1 MSSPENKNPPSLETD
16 KDYTKAKTSVFQK
29 SSPIDSSIKISGYD
43 FTKGINYSEIFSSYK
58 TMGFQA
64 SNLSKAI
71 EIINNMIKYRL
82 IDDPISLEEDEDY
95 KNIEIRKK
103 TRCTI
108 FLGYTSN
115 MSSCGMRDI
124 IRYLCEYKMIDCIV
138 TTCGGIEE
146 DFIKCLAPFYLGD
159 FNLKGSDLREKGL
172 NRIGNLLVPN
182 ENYCLFEDW
191 INPLLKEMLDKQKK
205 KNKIYTPSKII
216 KFLGKKINNEKSIYY
231 WCYKNKIPVFCPA
244 LTDGSIG
251 DMMFFNNF
259 RNPGF
264 IVDILG
270 DLVQLNKMALHAKK
284 TGMIILGG
292 GLIKHHICN
301 ANLMRNG
308 ADFSVYINTAQEF
321 DGSDAGARPDEA
333 VSWGKIKVGAQS
345 VKVYAEVTLVFPIV
359 VAETFAKDPKAASK
373 LQEFENYGLEIK
385 EKEME
390 MEKEKEKEK
399 ENEEGKNK

>member
-1 MSSPENKNPPSLETD
+1 MSSPKTEQTSEKSLEKD

-29 SSPIDSSIKISGYD
+29 SSPLKSEIEVSGYN
-43 FTKGINYSEIFSSYK
+43 FNKGINYEELFSSYK

-82 IDDPISLEEDEDY
+82 IDDPISEEEDDDY
-95 KNIEIRKK
+95 KDIKIREK

-270 DLVQLNKMALHAKK
+270 DLVKLNKMALHAKK

-308 ADFSVYINTAQEF
+308 ADYSVYINTAQEF

-333 VSWGKIKVGAQS
+333 VSWGKIKPDAQS

-359 VAETFAKDPKAASK
+359 VAQTFAKDPKAASK
-373 LQEFENYGLEIK
+373 LDNEVKEDKKEI
-385 EKEME
+385 
-390 MEKEKEKEK
+390 
-399 ENEEGKNK
+399 

>member
-1 MSSPENKNPPSLETD
+1 MEVKDRIKDEKTEVDLKNDST
-16 KDYTKAKTSVFQK
+16 YQKAKSVVFAQ
-29 SSPIDSSIKISGYD
+29 SIGLQGETVKGYD
-43 FTKGINYSEIFSSYK
+43 FNQGVDYHKLFESYK
-58 TMGFQA
+58 TIGFQA
-64 SNLSKAI
+64 MNMGKAI
-71 EIINNMIKYRL
+71 DIINDMIKYRL
-82 IDDPISLEEDEDY
+82 SDDPIDEDDEDEY
-95 KNIEIRKK
+95 KDPEIRKK

-115 MSSCGMRDI
+115 MASCGMRDI
-124 IRYLCEYKMIDCIV
+124 IRYLCEHKMIDAIV

-159 FNLKGSDLREKGL
+159 FALREKGL

-191 INPLLKEMLDKQKK
+191 INPILKEMIQLQKTK
-205 KNKIYTPSKII
+205 GKIFTPRKII
-216 KFLGKKINNEKSIYY
+216 KYLGKKINNPNSIYY
-231 WCYKNKIPVFCPA
+231 WCAKNKIPVFCPA

-259 RNPGF
+259 RQPGF

-270 DLVQLNKMALHAKK
+270 DLVKLNKMAIHAKK

-292 GLIKHHICN
+292 GVIKHHICN

-321 DGSDAGARPDEA
+321 DGSDSGARPDEA
-333 VSWGKIKVGAQS
+333 VSWGKIKANAKS
-345 VKVYAEVTLVFPIV
+345 VKVYAEVSLVFPVI
-359 VAETFAKDPKAASK
+359 VAETFARDPKAASK
-373 LQEFENYGLEIK
+373 LENK
-385 EKEME
+385 EEEKKE
-390 MEKEKEKEK
+390 EKK
-399 ENEEGKNK
+399 

>member
-1 MSSPENKNPPSLETD
+1 MSSPKKDLSSDDNKSIEKD

-29 SSPIDSSIKISGYD
+29 SIPLNTSIPISGYD
-43 FTKGINYSEIFSSYK
+43 FNKGINYSEIFSSYK

-82 IDDPISLEEDEDY
+82 IDDPISEEEDDDY
-95 KNIEIRKK
+95 KDIKIREK

-124 IRYLCEYKMIDCIV
+124 IRYLCQYKMIDCIV

-191 INPLLKEMLDKQKK
+191 INPLLKEMLNKQKL

-216 KFLGKKINNEKSIYY
+216 KFLGKKINNENSIYY

-373 LQEFENYGLEIK
+373 LENLES
-385 EKEME
+385 EK
-390 MEKEKEKEK
+390 KSK
-399 ENEEGKNK
+399 

>member
-1 MSSPENKNPPSLETD
+1 MEV
-16 KDYTKAKTSVFQK
+16 KDLVKEEKTEEDLKSDPTYQKAKNNVFVQSTELK
-29 SSPIDSSIKISGYD
+29 GDTVQGYD
-43 FTKGINYSEIFSSYK
+43 FNQGVDYHKLFESYK
-58 TMGFQA
+58 SIGFQA
-64 SNLSKAI
+64 TNMGRAI
-71 EIINNMIKYRL
+71 DIINDMIKYRL
-82 IDDPISLEEDEDY
+82 SDDPIEEEEDDEY
-95 KNIEIRKK
+95 KDPELRKK

-115 MSSCGMRDI
+115 MASCGMRDI
-124 IRYLCEYKMIDCIV
+124 IRYLCEHKMIDAIV

-159 FNLKGSDLREKGL
+159 FALKGKDLREKGL
-172 NRIGNLLVPN
+172 NRTGNLLVPN

-191 INPLLKEMLDKQKK
+191 INPLLKEMIDLQKTK
-205 KNKIYTPSKII
+205 GKIFTPRKII
-216 KFLGKKINNEKSIYY
+216 KYLGKKINNPSSIYY
-231 WCYKNKIPVFCPA
+231 WCAKNKIPVFCPA

-259 RNPGF
+259 RHPGF

-270 DLVQLNKMALHAKK
+270 DLVKLNKMAIHAKK

-292 GLIKHHICN
+292 GVIKHHICN

-333 VSWGKIKVGAQS
+333 VSWGKIKVGAKS
-345 VKVYAEVTLVFPIV
+345 VKVHAEISLVFPVI
-359 VAETFAKDPKAASK
+359 VAETFARDPKAASK
-373 LQEFENYGLEIK
+373 LEQNEKK
-385 EKEME
+385 EEDK
-390 MEKEKEKEK
+390 K
-399 ENEEGKNK
+399 ENKK

>member
-1 MSSPENKNPPSLETD
+1 MEVKNLIKNERSEEDLKNDPT
-16 KDYTKAKTSVFQK
+16 YQKAKSSVFVQ
-29 SSPIDSSIKISGYD
+29 SSELKGETVQGYD
-43 FTKGINYSEIFSSYK
+43 FNKGVDYPKLFETYK

-64 SNLSKAI
+64 MNMGRAI
-71 EIINNMIKYRL
+71 DIINDMIKYRL
-82 IDDPISLEEDEDY
+82 SDDPIDEDEDDEY
-95 KNIEIRKK
+95 KDPEVRKK

-115 MSSCGMRDI
+115 MASCGMRDI
-124 IRYLCEYKMIDCIV
+124 IRYLCEHKMIDAIV

-159 FNLKGSDLREKGL
+159 FSLPGKELREKGL

-191 INPLLKEMLDKQKK
+191 INPILKEMIQLQKEK
-205 KNKIYTPSKII
+205 GKVFTPRKII
-216 KFLGKKINNEKSIYY
+216 KYLGKKINNPKSIYY
-231 WCYKNKIPVFCPA
+231 WCAKNKIPVFCPA
-244 LTDGSIG
+244 ITDGSIG

-270 DLVQLNKMALHAKK
+270 DLVKLNKMALDAKK
-284 TGMIILGG
+284 SGMIILGG

-333 VSWGKIKVGAQS
+333 VSWGKIKVGAKS
-345 VKVYAEVTLVFPIV
+345 VKVYAEVSLVFPVI
-359 VAETFAKDPKAASK
+359 VAETFAKYPEVASK
-373 LQEFENYGLEIK
+373 LEKKVEDKK
-385 EKEME
+385 E
-390 MEKEKEKEK
+390 EKK
-399 ENEEGKNK
+399 

>member
-1 MSSPENKNPPSLETD
+1 MSENKLSESKISEKKIETE
-16 KDYTKAKTSVFQK
+16 KDYEKAKSSVFMK
-29 SSPIDSSIKISGYD
+29 SSPIESSKIISGYD
-43 FTKGINYSEIFSSYK
+43 FNEGINYSKIFSSYSS
-58 TMGFQA
+58 MGFQA

-82 IDDPISLEEDEDY
+82 IDDPIEEEEDEDY
-95 KNIEIRKK
+95 KDIEIRKK

-124 IRYLCEYKMIDCIV
+124 IRYLCQHKMIDCIV

-159 FNLKGSDLREKGL
+159 FNLKGKDLREKGL

-231 WCYKNKIPVFCPA
+231 WCYKNQIPVFCPA
-244 LTDGSIG
+244 ITDGSIG

-345 VKVYAEVTLVFPIV
+345 VKVFAEVTLVFPIV
-359 VAETFAKDPKAASK
+359 VAETFAKNFNEASR
-373 LQEFENYGLEIK
+373 LFN
-385 EKEME
+385 
-390 MEKEKEKEK
+390 
-399 ENEEGKNK
+399 N

>member
-1 MSSPENKNPPSLETD
+1 MSSPKKEQTSEKSLEKD

-29 SSPIDSSIKISGYD
+29 SSPLKSEIEVSGYN
-43 FTKGINYSEIFSSYK
+43 FNKGINYEELFSSYK

-82 IDDPISLEEDEDY
+82 IDDPISEEEDDDY
-95 KNIEIRKK
+95 KDIKIREK

-159 FNLKGSDLREKGL
+159 FNLKGKDLREKGL

-270 DLVQLNKMALHAKK
+270 DLVKLNKMALHAKK

-345 VKVYAEVTLVFPIV
+345 VKVFAEVTLVFPIV

-373 LQEFENYGLEIK
+373 LEDLES
-385 EKEME
+385 EK
-390 MEKEKEKEK
+390 KSK
-399 ENEEGKNK
+399 

>member
-1 MSSPENKNPPSLETD
+1 
-16 KDYTKAKTSVFQK
+16 
-29 SSPIDSSIKISGYD
+29 
-43 FTKGINYSEIFSSYK
+43 
-58 TMGFQA
+58 MGFQA

-124 IRYLCEYKMIDCIV
+124 IRYLCQYKMIDCIV

-159 FNLKGSDLREKGL
+159 FTLKGSDLREKGL

-345 VKVYAEVTLVFPIV
+345 VKVFAEVTLVFPIV

>member
-124 IRYLCEYKMIDCIV
+124 IRYLCQYKMIDCIV

-159 FNLKGSDLREKGL
+159 FTLRGSDLREKGL

-345 VKVYAEVTLVFPIV
+345 VKVFAEVTLVFPIV

>member
-43 FTKGINYSEIFSSYK
+43 FTKGINYSEIFYSYK

-124 IRYLCEYKMIDCIV
+124 IRYLCQYKMIDCIV

-159 FNLKGSDLREKGL
+159 FTLKGSDLREKGL

-345 VKVYAEVTLVFPIV
+345 VKVFAEVTLVFPIV